1 MAYPPFVAFPSIMIL
16 KSDLEL
22 TVTWADIHSGLAV
35 LRLVADI
42 TQICNEK
49 MLENP
54 RKFFNYEIILY
65 VY

>member
-42 TQICNEK
+42 TQICNE
-49 MLENP
+49 ND
-54 RKFFNYEIILY
+54 IIKSLKILQL
-65 VY
+65 